1 MWVSTETDQTSKGLS
16 FCNFFYWVEFFVL
29 LLLFFFFFWLE
40 IGWNFQVIKGLM
52 HLCFISYE
60 GLLVYICLIN
70 FDYERHY
77 SLVSSFAA
85 SHSLVLLFGL
95 LDNL

>member
-29 LLLFFFFFWLE
+29 LLLLFFFFWLE

>member
-1 MWVSTETDQTSKGLS
+1 MWVSSETDQTSKGL
-16 FCNFFYWVEFFVL
+16 FFVISFTVSNFL
-29 LLLFFFFFWLE
+29 CYFFFFFFWLE

>member
-1 MWVSTETDQTSKGLS
+1 
-16 FCNFFYWVEFFVL
+16 
-29 LLLFFFFFWLE
+29 
-40 IGWNFQVIKGLM
+40 M

-95 LDNL
+95 LYNL

>member
-1 MWVSTETDQTSKGLS
+1 
-16 FCNFFYWVEFFVL
+16 
-29 LLLFFFFFWLE
+29 
-40 IGWNFQVIKGLM
+40 M